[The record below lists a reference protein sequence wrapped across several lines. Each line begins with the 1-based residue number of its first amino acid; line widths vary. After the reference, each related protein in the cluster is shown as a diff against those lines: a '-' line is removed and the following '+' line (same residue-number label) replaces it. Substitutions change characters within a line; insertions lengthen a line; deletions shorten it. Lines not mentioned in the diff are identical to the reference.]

1 MEITNLLWKAHGD
14 EATASNPSVYEIVAW
29 SCVPSEAL
37 DDEPESAWTTFVQDV
52 WVTELTD
59 ENWRDE
65 DVVNYTHCFLG
76 FLDEVAIVH
85 FLEDDSYELCA
96 CKDGAL
102 YTQVNTHGDLLECR
116 RLFSIAVMSPWELK
130 KYREDMY
137 NWYFG
142 K

>member
-1 MEITNLLWKAHGD
+1 MQIQELLWKAHGD
-14 EATASNPSVYEIVAW
+14 EATEANPKVFEIVAW

-37 DDEPESAWTTFVQDV
+37 DDEPESFWTTFVQDV
-52 WVTELTD
+52 RVTELD
-59 ENWRDE
+59 DDNWRDE
-65 DVVNYTHCFLG
+65 DVVNYTHCFLC